1 MFGPKP
7 TLRDRQHLYQLIIG
21 QLLDECYTNV
31 SNSLIPE
38 VKTYSHASFI

>member
-7 TLRDRQHLYQLIIG
+7 TLQDRQHLYQLIIS
-21 QLLDECYTNV
+21 QLLNECYTNV
-31 SNSLIPE
+31 SNSLPE